1 MKKNRF
7 LPHGTPEV
15 IQGTQRFSKGI
26 IKILPQE
33 NIMKPSNRYC
43 EVRSNFI
50 SFAKGCFLLR
60 NDAKIVVK
68 TKAKNSLTTAHLNLG
83 VLCGKPFILFFL
95 LFMFSCN
102 TKKQEAAQKEVVSNK
117 YYTCSMHPQIMER
130 QPGKCPICGMQL
142 IVIEKT
148 ATANEGEIKLT
159 NQQILLGNIH
169 TDTIRN
175 GSVGDELTLTGTLNF
190 NQNKA
195 TSYSSRVAGRVDKLY
210 FKAMGD
216 YINKGD
222 KLFDIYS
229 EDLNSAKQE
238 YLAAKDQKAKLGKDY
253 PNGVNYES
261 LIQSAKNKLLLWG
274 MSEAQIGELNKNNL
288 KTTTFY
294 SKSSGYVTA
303 LDIKEGDYL
312 MEGGTIVK
320 LANLDDLWVDAQVYT
335 SQLSFINHD
344 ANAFVQV
351 VDMPEKVLKGSIE
364 FINPEI
370 LTDTRINLVR
380 ISIPNQGHQLKPGMP
395 AYVFIK
401 NPKHHSLTLPTDAVL
416 RGANGAVVWV
426 QTGINTYKSK
436 MVETGLETDGSVEI
450 KSGLAE
456 GEVVVTS
463 GAYLINS
470 EYIFKNGSDPM
481 AGMKM

>member
-1 MKKNRF
+1 MKKN
-7 LPHGTPEV
+7 
-15 IQGTQRFSKGI
+15 IS
-26 IKILPQE
+26 LPQGSTKGLSE
-33 NIMKPSNRYC
+33 RHC
-43 EVRSNFI
+43 EARSNLI
-50 SFAKGCFLLR
+50 LLAKGCFVPR
-60 NDAKIVVK
+60 NDAKIMEK
-68 TKAKNSLTTAHLNLG
+68 IKAKNIIAASNKALG
-83 VLCGKPFILFFL
+83 MLCGNPFL
-95 LFMFSCN
+95 LIILLFTLSCN
-102 TKKQEAAQKEVVSNK
+102 TKKQEATQNETASTK
-117 YYTCSMHPQIMER
+117 YYTCSMHPQVMEK
-130 QPGKCPICGMQL
+130 QPGKCPICGMQF
-142 IVIEKT
+142 IVIEKMAET
-148 ATANEGEIKLT
+148 NQGEIKLT

-169 TDTIRN
+169 TDTIKN

-195 TSYSSRVAGRVDKLY
+195 TSYSSRVAGRIEKLY

-238 YLAAKDQKAKLGKDY
+238 YLTAKEQKAKLGNDY
-253 PNGVNYES
+253 PKGVNYES
-261 LIQSAKNKLLLWG
+261 LIQSARNKLLLWG
-274 MSEAQIGELNKNNL
+274 MTEAQINSLTKKNL

-294 SKSSGYVTA
+294 SNSSGYVTA
-303 LDIKEGDYL
+303 MDIKEGDYL

-320 LANLDDLWVDAQVYT
+320 LANLDDLWVEAQAYT
-335 SQLSFINHD
+335 SQLSFISRD
-344 ANAFVQV
+344 AKASVQI
-351 VDMPEKVLKGSIE
+351 VDMPEKELKGMIE

-370 LTDTRINLVR
+370 LTDTRINLLRVN
-380 ISIPNQGHQLKPGMP
+380 ISNQDHQLKPGMP

-416 RGANGAVVWV
+416 RNATGAVVWV

-436 MVETGLETDGSVEI
+436 MVETGLETEGMVEI

-470 EYIFKNGSDPM
+470 EYIFKNGADPM

>member
-1 MKKNRF
+1 MKKDKI
-7 LPHGTPEV
+7 LPQSAQGFS
-15 IQGTQRFSKGI
+15 QGTQR
-26 IKILPQE
+26 
-33 NIMKPSNRYC
+33 
-43 EVRSNFI
+43 V
-50 SFAKGCFLLR
+50 
-60 NDAKIVVK
+60 
-68 TKAKNSLTTAHLNLG
+68 SLGNTRERKKFPLLNLYKKLCVPSVNLS
-83 VLCGKPFILFFL
+83 VLCGKALLLVFL
-95 LFMFSCN
+95 LISCN
-102 TKKQEAAQKEVVSNK
+102 TKKQEAKQNETASNK
-117 YYTCSMHPQIMER
+117 YYTCSMHPQVMEK

-148 ATANEGEIKLT
+148 ATTNQGEIKLT

-169 TDTIRN
+169 TDTIKN

-195 TSYSSRVAGRVDKLY
+195 SSYSSRVAGRIEKLY

-238 YLAAKDQKAKLGKDY
+238 YLTAKEQKAKLSNDY

-274 MSEAQIGELNKNNL
+274 MAEAQINSLTKNNL

-294 SKSSGYVTA
+294 SNSSGYVTA
-303 LDIKEGDYL
+303 MDIKEGDYL

-320 LANLDDLWVDAQVYT
+320 LANLDDLWVEAQVYT
-335 SQLSFINHD
+335 SQLSFISRD
-344 ANAFVQV
+344 AKASVQI
-351 VDMPEKVLKGSIE
+351 VDMPEKELKGMIE

-370 LTDTRINLVR
+370 LTDTRINLLRVN
-380 ISIPNQGHQLKPGMP
+380 IPNQGHQLKPGMP

-416 RGANGAVVWV
+416 RNATSAVVWV
-426 QTGINTYKSK
+426 QTGNNTYKNK
-436 MVETGLETDGSVEI
+436 MVETGLETDGMVEI

-470 EYIFKNGSDPM
+470 EYIFKNGADPM
-481 AGMKM
+481 AGMKMYKLPFMK